1 MRETNRFFNERKKR
15 NRMETVI
22 VICLL
27 IVIFLLAKDK
37 IVIKKYLRQKAV
49 QKRNNPNLPD
59 IMGQPKPQRSLAVP
73 KNDNERQEQKV
84 EPTNDNFEIEIDE
97 EKVDLQIPQ
106 EELDEVFGNVPD
118 FENEEEEWNSY
129 GISDGEN
136 GFAQGVT
143 FEELSTVK
151 KLLKKEKMRPSQK
164 ETATVLL
171 QKIQGTEFFD
181 LLENSIED
189 ASQKI
194 AKLLDGTLSAEKD
207 SGSSFLNKNDLKDF
221 DIGEFV

>member
-1 MRETNRFFNERKKR
+1 
-15 NRMETVI
+15 METVI

-37 IVIKKYLRQKAV
+37 IVIKKYHQQKP
-49 QKRNNPNLPD
+49 RNEKKNSSLPD
-59 IMGQPKPQRSLAVP
+59 IMGQSKPQRSLCVP
-73 KNDNERQEQKV
+73 KKSNYSQEPK
-84 EPTNDNFEIEIDE
+84 EDHYHGNFDIEIDE
-97 EKVDLQIPQ
+97 DKVELQTPQ
-106 EELDEVFGNVPD
+106 EELEEVFGNLPD

-129 GISDGEN
+129 GISDGDN

-151 KLLKKEKMRPSQK
+151 TLLKKKKMRSSQK

-171 QKIQGTEFFD
+171 QKIQGTELFD

-194 AKLLDGTLSAEKD
+194 AKLLDGTLSSETD
-207 SGSSFLNKNDLKDF
+207 SGSSFMHKNDLEDF

>member
-1 MRETNRFFNERKKR
+1 MINTNPFYKEF
-15 NRMETVI
+15 METVI

-27 IVIFLLAKDK
+27 IVIVLLVQDK
-37 IVIKKYLRQKAV
+37 IVIKKYPEQKAV
-49 QKRNNPNLPD
+49 QEKSNPILPD
-59 IMGQPKPQRSLAVP
+59 IMGQAKPKRSLSVP
-73 KNDNERQEQKV
+73 KNTNESQKQKEEQ
-84 EPTNDNFEIEIDE
+84 TNDNFEIEIVE
-97 EKVDLQIPQ
+97 EKVELQMLP

-129 GISDGEN
+129 GISDGDN

-164 ETATVLL
+164 ETATVVL
-171 QKIQGTEFFD
+171 QKIKGTELFD

-194 AKLLDGTLSAEKD
+194 AKLLDGTLSAETD
-207 SGSSFLNKNDLKDF
+207 SGSSSLHKNDLEGF

>member
-1 MRETNRFFNERKKR
+1 
-15 NRMETVI
+15 METVI

-27 IVIFLLAKDK
+27 IVIVLLLQDK
-37 IVIKKYLRQKAV
+37 IVIKKNYKQKPV
-49 QKRNNPNLPD
+49 QDKKNSILPD
-59 IMGQPKPQRSLAVP
+59 IMGQPKPQRSLSVP
-73 KNDNERQEQKV
+73 KNTNESQTQKQEYN
-84 EPTNDNFEIEIDE
+84 NDNFKIEIDE
-97 EKVDLQIPQ
+97 EKVDLQMLP

-171 QKIQGTEFFD
+171 QIIQGTELFD

-194 AKLLDGTLSAEKD
+194 AKLLDGTLSAETD
-207 SGSSFLNKNDLKDF
+207 SSSSFLPKNDLEEF

>member
-1 MRETNRFFNERKKR
+1 
-15 NRMETVI
+15 METII

-37 IVIKKYLRQKAV
+37 IVIKNYHKHQLNQEKV
-49 QKRNNPNLPD
+49 NSSLPD
-59 IMGQPKPQRSLAVP
+59 IMGQPKPQRSLSVP
-73 KNDNERQEQKV
+73 KKSNDGQVQK
-84 EPTNDNFEIEIDE
+84 EDHYNDNFDIEIDE
-97 EKVDLQIPQ
+97 DKVELQFPQ

-129 GISDGEN
+129 GLSDGDN

-171 QKIQGTEFFD
+171 QKIQGTELFD

-194 AKLLDGTLSAEKD
+194 AKLLDGTLSSETD
-207 SGSSFLNKNDLKDF
+207 SGSSILHKNELEDF
-221 DIGEFV
+221 DIGDFV

>member
-1 MRETNRFFNERKKR
+1 
-15 NRMETVI
+15 METVI

-37 IVIKKYLRQKAV
+37 IVIKKHHKQQPRQKKV
-49 QKRNNPNLPD
+49 NSSLPD
-59 IMGQPKPQRSLAVP
+59 IMGQPKPQRSLSVP
-73 KNDNERQEQKV
+73 KKSYDSQEPK
-84 EPTNDNFEIEIDE
+84 EDHYNDNFETEIDE
-97 EKVDLQIPQ
+97 DKVELQNTQ
-106 EELDEVFGNVPD
+106 EELEDVFGSVLD

-129 GISDGEN
+129 GISDGDN

-151 KLLKKEKMRPSQK
+151 RLLKKEKMRPSQK

-171 QKIQGTEFFD
+171 QKIQGTELFD

-194 AKLLDGTLSAEKD
+194 AKLLDGTLSSETD
-207 SGSSFLNKNDLKDF
+207 SGSSILHKNDLEDF

>member
-1 MRETNRFFNERKKR
+1 
-15 NRMETVI
+15 METLI

-37 IVIKKYLRQKAV
+37 IVIKKYPRQKAV
-49 QKRNNPNLPD
+49 QEGKNPNLPD
-59 IMGQPKPQRSLAVP
+59 IMGQPKPQKSLAVP
-73 KNDNERQEQKV
+73 NNDYESQKQKEEQ
-84 EPTNDNFEIEIDE
+84 TNDNFEIEIDE
-97 EKVDLQIPQ
+97 EKVELQMLP
-106 EELDEVFGNVPD
+106 EELEEVFENVPD
-118 FENEEEEWNSY
+118 FETEEEEWNSF
-129 GISDGEN
+129 GISDSDN

-151 KLLKKEKMRPSQK
+151 TLLQKEKMRSSQK

-171 QKIQGTEFFD
+171 QKIQGTELFD

-194 AKLLDGTLSAEKD
+194 AKLLDGTLSSETD
-207 SGSSFLNKNDLKDF
+207 SGSSFLCKNDLEEF

>member
-1 MRETNRFFNERKKR
+1 
-15 NRMETVI
+15 METVI

-27 IVIFLLAKDK
+27 IVIVLLLQDK
-37 IVIKKYLRQKAV
+37 IVIKKYQEQNPIQDK
-49 QKRNNPNLPD
+49 NNPKLPD

-73 KNDNERQEQKV
+73 KNDIESQEQKV
-84 EPTNDNFEIEIDE
+84 EQTNDNFDFEINE
-97 EKVDLQIPQ
+97 EKVELQMLP
-106 EELDEVFGNVPD
+106 EELDEVLGNVPD
-118 FENEEEEWNSY
+118 FEEEEEEWNSY

-171 QKIQGTEFFD
+171 QKIQGTELFD

-194 AKLLDGTLSAEKD
+194 AKLLDGTLSSETD
-207 SGSSFLNKNDLKDF
+207 SGSSFLHKNDLEDF

>member
-1 MRETNRFFNERKKR
+1 
-15 NRMETVI
+15 METVI

-27 IVIFLLAKDK
+27 IIIVLLLQDK
-37 IVIKKYLRQKAV
+37 IVIKKYQEQKPI
-49 QKRNNPNLPD
+49 QDKNNPKLPD

-73 KNDNERQEQKV
+73 KNDNESQEQK
-84 EPTNDNFEIEIDE
+84 EEQISDNFDIEIDE
-97 EKVDLQIPQ
+97 EKVEIQRLP
-106 EELDEVFGNVPD
+106 EELDEVFWNAPD

-129 GISDGEN
+129 GISDGDN

-171 QKIQGTEFFD
+171 QKIQGTELFD

-194 AKLLDGTLSAEKD
+194 AKLLDGTLSEQTD
-207 SGSSFLNKNDLKDF
+207 SGSSSLHKNDLEEF
-221 DIGEFV
+221 DIGKFV

>member
-1 MRETNRFFNERKKR
+1 
-15 NRMETVI
+15 METVI

-37 IVIKKYLRQKAV
+37 IVIEKYHKQQPRQEKV
-49 QKRNNPNLPD
+49 NSSLPD
-59 IMGQPKPQRSLAVP
+59 IMGQPKPQRSLSVP
-73 KNDNERQEQKV
+73 KKCNDSQEQK
-84 EPTNDNFEIEIDE
+84 EDYYNGNFDIEIDE
-97 EKVDLQIPQ
+97 DQVELQIPQ
-106 EELDEVFGNVPD
+106 EELEDVSGNVPD

-129 GISDGEN
+129 GTSDGDN

-143 FEELSTVK
+143 FEELSTVET
-151 KLLKKEKMRPSQK
+151 LLKKEKMRPSQK

-171 QKIQGTEFFD
+171 QKIQGTELFD

-194 AKLLDGTLSAEKD
+194 AKLLDGTLSSETD
-207 SGSSFLNKNDLKDF
+207 SGSSFLHKNDLEDF

>member
-1 MRETNRFFNERKKR
+1 
-15 NRMETVI
+15 METVI

-37 IVIKKYLRQKAV
+37 IVIEKYHKHQPSQEKV
-49 QKRNNPNLPD
+49 NSSLPD
-59 IMGQPKPQRSLAVP
+59 IMGQPKPQRSLSVP
-73 KNDNERQEQKV
+73 KKSNDGQVQK
-84 EPTNDNFEIEIDE
+84 EDHYDDNFDIEIDE
-97 EKVDLQIPQ
+97 DKVELQIPQ
-106 EELDEVFGNVPD
+106 EELEDIFGNVPD
-118 FENEEEEWNSY
+118 FENEEEEWNRY
-129 GISDGEN
+129 GLSDGDN

-151 KLLKKEKMRPSQK
+151 TLLKKEKMRPSQK

-171 QKIQGTEFFD
+171 HKIQGTELFD

-194 AKLLDGTLSAEKD
+194 AKLLDGTLSSETD
-207 SGSSFLNKNDLKDF
+207 SGSSFLHKNDLEDF

>member
-1 MRETNRFFNERKKR
+1 
-15 NRMETVI
+15 METVI

-27 IVIFLLAKDK
+27 VVIFLLAKDK
-37 IVIKKYLRQKAV
+37 IVIEKYHKKPLRQEKV
-49 QKRNNPNLPD
+49 NSSLPD
-59 IMGQPKPQRSLAVP
+59 IIGQPKPQRSLSVP
-73 KNDNERQEQKV
+73 KKSNDRQEPK
-84 EPTNDNFEIEIDE
+84 EDHFNDNFDIEIDE
-97 EKVDLQIPQ
+97 DKVELQIPQ
-106 EELDEVFGNVPD
+106 EDLDEVFGNIPD

-129 GISDGEN
+129 GISNGDN

-171 QKIQGTEFFD
+171 QKIQGTELFD

-194 AKLLDGTLSAEKD
+194 AKLLDGTLSSEMN
-207 SGSSFLNKNDLKDF
+207 SGSSFLRKNDLEDF
-221 DIGEFV
+221 DIREFV

>member
-1 MRETNRFFNERKKR
+1 
-15 NRMETVI
+15 METVI

-37 IVIKKYLRQKAV
+37 IVIEKYHKQQPRQEKV
-49 QKRNNPNLPD
+49 NSSLPD
-59 IMGQPKPQRSLAVP
+59 IMGWPKPQRSLSVP
-73 KNDNERQEQKV
+73 KKTYDGQEPK
-84 EPTNDNFEIEIDE
+84 EDHYNDNFDIEIDE
-97 EKVDLQIPQ
+97 DKVELQIPQ
-106 EELDEVFGNVPD
+106 EELEDVFGNVPD
-118 FENEEEEWNSY
+118 FENEEDEWNSY
-129 GISDGEN
+129 GISDGDN

-171 QKIQGTEFFD
+171 QKIQGTELFD

-194 AKLLDGTLSAEKD
+194 AKLLDGTLSSEMD
-207 SGSSFLNKNDLKDF
+207 SGSSFMQKNDLEDF

>member
-1 MRETNRFFNERKKR
+1 MINTNLFYNEV
-15 NRMETVI
+15 METVI

-27 IVIFLLAKDK
+27 IVIVLLLQDK
-37 IVIKKYLRQKAV
+37 IVVKKYQEQKPV
-49 QKRNNPNLPD
+49 QDKSNPKLPD
-59 IMGQPKPQRSLAVP
+59 IMGQPKPRRSLSMP
-73 KNDNERQEQKV
+73 KNDNESQKQK
-84 EPTNDNFEIEIDE
+84 EEHINDNFEIEIDE
-97 EKVDLQIPQ
+97 EKVEIQMQP

-118 FENEEEEWNSY
+118 FEDEEEEWNSY
-129 GISDGEN
+129 RISDGDN

-171 QKIQGTEFFD
+171 QKTQGTELFD

-194 AKLLDGTLSAEKD
+194 AKLLDGTLSAETD
-207 SGSSFLNKNDLKDF
+207 SGSSFLHKKDLEGF